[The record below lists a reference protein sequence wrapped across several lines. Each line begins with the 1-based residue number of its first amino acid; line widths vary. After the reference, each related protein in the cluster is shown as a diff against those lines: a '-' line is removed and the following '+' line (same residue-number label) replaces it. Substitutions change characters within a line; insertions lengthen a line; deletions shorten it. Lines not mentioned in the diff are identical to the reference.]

1 MKLSKLLFPL
11 AVFLLLFNACSQK
24 PDTVVMET
32 NYGPIT
38 IKVDY
43 DNAPKHAENFI
54 KLVKN
59 KFYDNL
65 QFHRVIPGFVIQGG
79 DPLSK
84 DDDPKNDGTGGPGY
98 MIPAEINAKHLR
110 GSVAAAR
117 MGDRVNPEK
126 KSNGSQF
133 YICLQPLP
141 QLDNK
146 YTVFGKVID
155 GMDTV
160 DKIAQVQTNPMD
172 HPLTPVVIERAYVK

>member
-1 MKLSKLLFPL
+1 MKFFKLF
-11 AVFLLLFNACSQK
+11 FLLSALFLLNACSQK
-24 PDTVVMET
+24 EDTVVMET
-32 NYGPIT
+32 NYGVIK

-43 DNAPKHAENFI
+43 DNAPKHAANFI
-54 KLVKN
+54 KLVKE

-65 QFHRVIPGFVIQGG
+65 QFHRIIPGFMIQGG

-84 DDDPKNDGTGGPGY
+84 DNDPSNDGRGGPGY
-98 MIPAEINAKHLR
+98 MIPAEIKVKHLR

-133 YICLQPLP
+133 YICLQDLP

-146 YTVFGKVID
+146 YTVFGKVTD
-155 GMDTV
+155 GMDVV
-160 DKIAQVQTNPMD
+160 DKIAEVQTNRID
-172 HPLTPVVIERAYVK
+172 HPLTPVIIERAYVK